1 MLLPLKGRHSD
12 DEAGM
17 SETGLWVP
25 QQKPVLSQPPASQ
38 PEVSTGEGDP
48 SAPTLGWRLL
58 NGLILWGPLW
68 PFSSSPPGGATR
80 PQP

>member
-25 QQKPVLSQPPASQ
+25 QQKPVLSQPLNLKSVL
-38 PEVSTGEGDP
+38 ERE
-48 SAPTLGWRLL
+48 TLVH
-58 NGLILWGPLW
+58 PL
-68 PFSSSPPGGATR
+68 
-80 PQP
+80 